1 MPPSI
6 LRRSA
11 EWAELHTLLTQ
22 HPKSS
27 DADPV
32 DELLAEE
39 RVRAEGL
46 LNRVRAAVLIVLA
59 VAALL
64 YAPRITPSLSAV
76 NAAVL
81 VPMLVWTVT
90 QHAIYHRHRSRN
102 PRWSPRALGAINA
115 TVDITALTLL
125 QAGYAVFGTPELA
138 VRSPIFLVYFVVLA
152 SRPFTGSARHAAAV
166 TLLAAG
172 GYIALVAEL
181 VVTGRLPLVANPLAA
196 LSGSGTSLLNE
207 GAKVLLLLTV
217 GAISVY
223 ATAWNERALRRA
235 LAVQVAR
242 ETEAREVT
250 TRLQEADKLAA
261 IGTLAAA
268 TVHEVRN
275 PLTAIGLQAE
285 LLLATTLTDEQRS
298 DVAAIA
304 ADARR
309 TASFLTDLLRV
320 ARSAGTED
328 AEVGPVCLVD
338 VVDAAVTTA
347 RPLLREQ
354 HVDVSVDS
362 PVELPDL
369 RGSGQRLERALLNL
383 VMNAVQAM
391 EGQQRPK
398 AVRIRVRADVSPAAA
413 TNGSQSNGNP
423 SKGSAS
429 KGTPSNGSQ
438 AARVTLDVEDTGPGF
453 PPGAEIQAFEQFY
466 TTKPAGRG
474 TGLGLWIVRETVATF
489 GGTVAA
495 DRGAEGGAIV
505 RLSFPIEST

>member
-1 MPPSI
+1 MPPFI
-6 LRRSA
+6 RRQSS
-11 EWAELHTLLTQ
+11 EWAELHTFLAR
-22 HPKSS
+22 HPESTN
-27 DADPV
+27 PV
-32 DELLAEE
+32 EELLSDE
-39 RVRAEGL
+39 RIRAERL
-46 LNRVRAAVLIVLA
+46 LNRVRAAVLIVLGG
-59 VAALL
+59 AALV

-81 VPMLVWTVT
+81 LPMLVWTVA
-90 QHAIYHRHRSRN
+90 QQVLYHRRRSGN
-102 PRWSPRALGAINA
+102 SRWSPHALGAINA
-115 TVDITALTLL
+115 TIDVTALTLL
-125 QAGYAVFGTPELA
+125 QAGYAVFGTAELA
-138 VRSPIFLVYFVVLA
+138 VRSPTFLVYFVVLA

-172 GYIALVAEL
+172 GYTALVAEL
-181 VVTGRLPLVANPLAA
+181 VMTGRLALVASPLAA
-196 LSGSGTSLLNE
+196 LSGSGTSLLDE
-207 GAKVLLLLTV
+207 GAKVVLLLTV
-217 GAISVY
+217 GAISTY
-223 ATAWNERALRRA
+223 ATAWNERAVRRA
-235 LAVQVAR
+235 LAVQLVR
-242 ETEAREVT
+242 ETEARTVS

-285 LLLATTLTDEQRS
+285 LLLATPLTEQQRS
-298 DVAAIA
+298 DVSAIA

-320 ARSAGTED
+320 ARSAGTGD
-328 AEVGPVCLVD
+328 AELGPVCLAD
-338 VVDAAVTTA
+338 VVDGAITTA

-362 PVELPDL
+362 PSELPDL
-369 RGSGQRLERALLNL
+369 VGSAPRLERALLNL

-398 AVRIRVRADVSPAAA
+398 AVSIRVRAEAVPLNA
-413 TNGSQSNGNP
+413 NGSHWHGGGPNGAASNG
-423 SKGSAS
+423 AA
-429 KGTPSNGSQ
+429 SNGHMP
-438 AARVTLDVEDTGPGF
+438 ARITLDVEDTGPGF
-453 PPGAEIQAFEQFY
+453 PPGAETQAFEQFF

-495 DRGAEGGAIV
+495 DRGAEGGAVV
-505 RLSFPIEST
+505 RLSFPVETN